1 MNSAFTLKL
10 LTPENM
16 KKNVPLKTRKVAS
29 AALSVIVTVG
39 YVKTTKS
46 RIRQN
51 WINSGKT
58 IGISIN

>member
-1 MNSAFTLKL
+1 MKSAFTLKL

-16 KKNVPLKTRKVAS
+16 KKNVALKIRKVVS
-29 AALSVIVTVG
+29 AVLNVIVTVG

-51 WINSGKT
+51 WINSEKT